1 MEETYTYTARNALDP
16 SEVVTFTLH
25 DHRLSV
31 DPGVAL
37 EHVEQALE
45 TLGDEEE
52 ADREEGG
59 GYQPTWIKPTAVSLL
74 EKRLSPFHVGDLDAS
89 LKDETLRVIAWM
101 RSGGLLLAPVIFA
114 VEQVDNPD
122 AAEAFVKELKHRKQ
136 AVEQSGRLPG
146 LMDYWAGW
154 MLVGLFVMA
163 LMLWSKIRD
172 GSEEA

>member
-1 MEETYTYTARNALDP
+1 MEETYTYTARSALDP

-52 ADREEGG
+52 AEREEGD
-59 GYQPTWIKPTAVSLL
+59 GYRPTWTKPTAVSLL
-74 EKRLSPFHVGDLDAS
+74 EKRLSPFHVRDLDAS
-89 LKDETLRVIAWM
+89 LKGANLRVIAWM
-101 RSGGLLLAPVIFA
+101 RAGGLLLAPVIFT
-114 VEQVDNPD
+114 VEQVDNPG

-136 AVEQSGRLPG
+136 SVEQSGRLPG

-154 MLVGLFVMA
+154 MLVGLFVLA
-163 LMLWSKIRD
+163 LMLWPKIKN
-172 GSEEA
+172 GGEQA